1 MPEEPMRPKGGPFI
15 GPELRPEV
23 GSVPPDQPPLEL
35 GLPKEELLRRARDTL
50 NESLRVQAAPADDD
64 VWQTIFVPHSDVL
77 WADLEGETVL
87 LDLDGG
93 RDYNL
98 NRVGSA
104 VWALLDGERSLDRI
118 CSAIC
123 ERFDAVEGEV
133 RRDLVALIARLR
145 QKHLVVERG

>member
-1 MPEEPMRPKGGPFI
+1 MPEEQTRPEGGPFI

-23 GSVPPDQPPLEL
+23 GSLPPDRPPLEP
-35 GLPKEELLRRARDTL
+35 GLPKEELLRRARGALD
-50 NESLRVQAAPADDD
+50 EALRAQAAPLDDD
-64 VWQTIFVPHSDVL
+64 LWQTVLVPRPDVV
-77 WADLEGETVL
+77 WVDLEGETVL

-93 RDYNL
+93 RYYSL

-118 CSAIC
+118 CSAVC
-123 ERFDAVEGEV
+123 ERFDAAEWEV

-145 QKHLVVERG
+145 QKHLIVERR